1 MFADERRNTSIED
14 LSLLDHSAL
23 NVSGFA
29 DNPKIRAF
37 PVDIVYKSEPIADYS
52 EAEIEQ
58 IMIFEERL
66 KA

>member
-1 MFADERRNTSIED
+1 
-14 LSLLDHSAL
+14 
-23 NVSGFA
+23 
-29 DNPKIRAF
+29 
-37 PVDIVYKSEPIADYS
+37 VYKSEPIADYS